1 MNLLYIQIEFYF
13 QALLSNDHQDHHLD
27 PYENIDVNFDEK
39 AALIMNRSLLRE
51 IFLSKQIFN
60 GMYFNDKPITCLK
73 FNIKD

>member
-1 MNLLYIQIEFYF
+1 MNLLINFQIEFYF

-39 AALIMNRSLLRE
+39 AVLIMNRSLLRE

-60 GMYFNDKPITCLK
+60 GMYFNEPFD
-73 FNIKD
+73 